1 MSNDKIFVN
10 GMIVKPS
17 KYATKVAI
25 KVSEFSD
32 FMATHGN
39 KGWLNI
45 EIKTSQ
51 GGKMYA
57 ALDTWQPADRDT
69 GEIKNTPAPA
79 PQPTQ
84 PSATDDLPF

>member
-51 GGKMYA
+51 GGKE
-57 ALDTWQPADRDT
+57 
-69 GEIKNTPAPA
+69 G
-79 PQPTQ
+79 
-84 PSATDDLPF
+84 